1 MGHLRA
7 LQIFNIVFAVLAV
20 AVALLFVLLWCIGGI
35 IAIREGHP
43 IGWVFLVGGAV
54 VAALLGGLAVL
65 HGKAA
70 AGVAVGRRRVLQSA
84 LAVLHLVNFPVGTAF
99 AVYSLWVCWWSDQTK
114 LYFDT
119 HDSRLV

>member
-7 LQIFNIVFAVLAV
+7 LQIFNIVFAVIA
-20 AVALLFVLLWCIGGI
+20 AGVALLFVMLWCIGGI

-43 IGWVFLVGGAV
+43 IGWVFLIGGV
-54 VAALLGGLAVL
+54 VIASLLTGLAVL

-99 AVYSLWVCWWSDQTK
+99 AVYSLWVCWFNDQTK

>member
-7 LQIFNIVFAVLAV
+7 LQVFNVVFAVLA
-20 AVALLFVLLWCIGGI
+20 AGVALLFMALWCIGGI
-35 IAIREGHP
+35 IAIGQGHP
-43 IGWVFLVGGAV
+43 IGWLFLVGGAI
-54 VAALLGGLAVL
+54 VAALATGLAVL
-65 HGKAA
+65 HGRAA

-99 AVYSLWVCWWSDQTK
+99 AVYALWVCWFNDETK
-114 LYFDT
+114 VYFDS